1 MILAVAIGLVVFP
14 SSFIVII
21 SVLFIRQAVLG
32 QPSFIVYAYAVQ
44 PYAVAAFLPVFVF
57 AAVYIL
63 PPVVYAD
70 ALAVHLARRVI
81 GAEVDHLIFVHAHE
95 IILNRLVFKEAH
107 RRIIAALGSIAE
119 HQQYRN
125 LRRHIIAGLFHP
137 YRIPCVAVFACV
149 KVGITQ
155 FIHCPLIIRGKLG
168 GFLEYAYGIHRP
180 AYRSVR
186 MTQAVPSLVI
196 VGLYLYNRLVQQ
208 YGLLIIARIA

>member
-44 PYAVAAFLPVFVF
+44 PYPVAASDAVFVF

-125 LRRHIIAGLFHP
+125 LRRHIVARLFHP
-137 YRIPCVAVFACV
+137 YRISRVAVFACV

-196 VGLYLYNRLVQQ
+196 VGLYLYDRLVQQ
-208 YGLLIIARIA
+208 YGLLVIARIA